1 MPRTTRAE
9 FRLTRQK
16 IVRAASAQIR
26 THGVHGVSLAKV
38 MHEVGQTVGGYY
50 NHFPSRQALVLEAFE
65 LAMDEEVQRWQRL
78 SEKAGRRLAAREIA
92 AEYLSPLHRDQPGNG
107 CPLPAFAADFGRE
120 TPEVR
125 QVFAGKLE
133 EMLQALA
140 ARGNSKRSRQ
150 QATAM
155 IATMLGAMVL
165 ARACAG
171 SELSDEILELSRQHL
186 LELTERP
193 AQA

>member
-1 MPRTTRAE
+1 MPRTTQAE
-9 FRLTRQK
+9 FRQTRQK

-38 MHEVGQTVGGYY
+38 MHQVGQTVGGYY

-92 AEYLSPLHRDQPGNG
+92 AEYLNPLHRDQPGNG
-107 CPLPAFAADFGRE
+107 CPLPAFATDFGRE
-120 TPEVR
+120 ALEV
-125 QVFAGKLE
+125 
-133 EMLQALA
+133 
-140 ARGNSKRSRQ
+140 
-150 QATAM
+150 M

-165 ARACAG
+165 ARASAG
-171 SELSDEILELSRQHL
+171 SELSDEILDLTRQHL
-186 LELTERP
+186 LEATERP
-193 AQA
+193 SQT